1 MAAQYDLTTK
11 IIPYLDRHLVFP
23 LLSFLSEHEI
33 FPAEELIKAQYE
45 LATHTHMVDYIASL
59 YQQIHPGEEF
69 SADFL
74 KKREDAVATNA
85 RLSEETDPVM
95 SVIQNPEVAQNL
107 RQDKLQN
114 FNYLKETF
122 GVTSEQIIALYNM
135 GQFQFSIGGYSA
147 AADYLYHFRILYTPN
162 DLLLSAQWGKLAS
175 EILSGNW
182 DKALDELNKLKEVIE
197 SGLPIAASSA
207 PTATNTPGSAA
218 LTQLQARSWLMHWS
232 LFVYFN
238 ADDGRAALLETF
250 LNSTYLNTMQ
260 TSCPWLLRYLAAASI
275 ISRKGNAG
283 ASRTVRTSLPTIV
296 KLIQAEQYQYSDPIT
311 TFLTDVYVDFDFE
324 QAQKSLKEA
333 ETVLDSDFFL
343 WEFKGEFLENAR
355 YVVSEA
361 YCRIHQRIDIAD
373 LSARLN
379 LSPSEG
385 EKWIVNLIRDSDSRS
400 TLAGD
405 AKIDLEQNVISTSK
419 PSVPVYQSII
429 EKTKGLAF
437 RTQVLGAA
445 LAKRGQGD
453 VAAEEGAE
461 KENVA
466 TTTGKGRRGGGKAAA
481 AAATQS

>member
-45 LATHTHMVDYIASL
+45 LATNTHMVDYIASL

-122 GVTSEQIIALYNM
+122 GVTPEQIIALYNM
-135 GQFQFSIGGYSA
+135 GQFQFSIGAYSA
-147 AADYLYHFRILYTPN
+147 AADYLYHFRILYTQN

-175 EILSGNW
+175 EILSGEW
-182 DKALDELNKLKEVIE
+182 DKALDELNKLKDFIE
-197 SGLPIAASSA
+197 SGLPLPAINA
-207 PTATNTPGSAA
+207 PATANAPGSAA
-218 LTQLQARSWLMHWS
+218 LTQLQARTWLMHWS

-238 ADDGRAALLETF
+238 AEDGRSALLETF

-275 ISRKGNAG
+275 ISRKGTAA

-324 QAQKSLKEA
+324 QAQKSLKDA

-400 TLAGD
+400 SLAGD

-437 RTQVLGAA
+437 RTQVL
-445 LAKRGQGD
+445 
-453 VAAEEGAE
+453 V
-461 KENVA
+461 
-466 TTTGKGRRGGGKAAA
+466 
-481 AAATQS
+481 